1 MAYDV
6 RRAARDVGM
15 RPMWEDGLE
24 KARLGVTTLEEVI
37 AVAAGTLESDTTEN
51 LELHQ
56 GGGDDKM
63 RLSA

>member
-1 MAYDV
+1 
-6 RRAARDVGM
+6 
-15 RPMWEDGLE
+15 MWEDGLE

-56 GGGDDKM
+56 GGGDDTM